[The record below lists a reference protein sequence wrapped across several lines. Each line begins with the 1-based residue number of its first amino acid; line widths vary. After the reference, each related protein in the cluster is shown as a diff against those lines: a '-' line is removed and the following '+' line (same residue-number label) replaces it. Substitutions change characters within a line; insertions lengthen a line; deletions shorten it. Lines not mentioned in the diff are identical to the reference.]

1 MKDTYYMYFFLF
13 IFKFIYCCSFIK
25 LPRGFKNNYKQHY
38 LKEKFTPV
46 FEEKTIHL
54 KHNES
59 LFSKI
64 KNNVFAQIGSN
75 PKYANDEDYHWFDG
89 DGMIHAIYFNNSE
102 VIYQNKWIQ
111 TKRLQ
116 TEEKWKKKI
125 YLYFGELK
133 GINGMIEIIKFSLMQ
148 LFGFIPNYGKGT
160 ANTALLNWN
169 NKIYA

>member
-1 MKDTYYMYFFLF
+1 MKYTYYMYFFLL

-64 KNNVFAQIGSN
+64 RNIESCCIVVYPSKNLETYIS
-75 PKYANDEDYHWFDG
+75 
-89 DGMIHAIYFNNSE
+89 
-102 VIYQNKWIQ
+102 
-111 TKRLQ
+111 
-116 TEEKWKKKI
+116 KI
-125 YLYFGELK
+125 IDPYLFLFL
-133 GINGMIEIIKFSLMQ
+133 II
-148 LFGFIPNYGKGT
+148 
-160 ANTALLNWN
+160 
-169 NKIYA
+169 